1 MSELI
6 RLPEVTVEILPFGE
20 QAILLRRTDDRADP
34 LVLPR
39 LGARLM
45 ASESAGFADV
55 VATEVELM
63 VVGTE
68 GVPLEQL
75 KRQATTEIKRQSS
88 ATARESWD
96 RPRKF
101 RLPVCFE
108 TGVDWRGVL
117 KETGITREEYVERV
131 LRARLVLTMY
141 GFVPGFLYMSGLPEA
156 LRCARKGVPDQR
168 AEAGSVAVGG
178 PYLGI
183 YGLETPAGWNVI
195 GHTPVRPVEI
205 RELPPTPFRVGD
217 EFHVVEISSESL
229 WNLRVNPPRLE
240 ELLIHA

>member
-1 MSELI
+1 MSESL
-6 RLPEVTVEILPFGE
+6 RLPEVTLEILPFGE
-20 QAILLRRTDDRADP
+20 RAILLRRTDDRADP
-34 LVLPR
+34 LALPR
-39 LGARLM
+39 MGARLM

-68 GVPLEQL
+68 EVPLEQL
-75 KRQATTEIKRQSS
+75 KRQAITEIKRQAS
-88 ATARESWD
+88 AIARESSG
-96 RPRKF
+96 RPREF

-108 TGVDWRGVL
+108 TGTDWKGVL
-117 KETGITREEYVERV
+117 EETGITRAEYVERI
-131 LRARLVLTMY
+131 LQARLVLTMY
-141 GFVPGFLYMSGLPEA
+141 GFVPGFLYMGGLPEA

-178 PYLGI
+178 PHFGI

-195 GHTPVRPVEI
+195 GHTPVRSVEI
-205 RELPPTPFRVGD
+205 RELPPTPFRIGD
-217 EFHVVEISSESL
+217 EFQVVEVSSESL
-229 WNLRVNPPRLE
+229 ANLRANPPRLE